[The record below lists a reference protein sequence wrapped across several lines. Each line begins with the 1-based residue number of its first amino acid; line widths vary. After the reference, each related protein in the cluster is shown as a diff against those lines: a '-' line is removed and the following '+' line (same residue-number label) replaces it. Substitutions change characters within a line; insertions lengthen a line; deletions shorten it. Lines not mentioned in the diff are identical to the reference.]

1 MIKRI
6 VKLVIK
12 AEHTED
18 FIQLFQ
24 ESKEHIAARKGCHS
38 VELLQDNADGRI
50 FFTYSLWEDED
61 SLNAYRKSA
70 LFGDIWPRTKALFDD
85 RPEAWSVNSIA

>member
-24 ESKEHIAARKGCHS
+24 ESKEHIAAQKGCLS
-38 VELLQDNADGRI
+38 VELLQNNVDDRI
-50 FFTYSLWEDED
+50 FFTYSLWEDEG